1 MANDNN
7 EAATEATEA
16 TPFDSNKA
24 ITACHGITA
33 SIVAAQ
39 EALGEA
45 IEGRFQYKQRQRILA
60 AGLSAAN
67 TALRSTVEFPR
78 GMVSASGVASQPAA
92 PEGDVV
98 LRDELEALMEHRIA
112 LGVDR
117 ALGELRGQSGEL
129 RDLVDQAVN
138 AKSGQLEAK
147 LVSIVQET
155 LTESLRTLE
164 ESLEDRMRE
173 IAAAAT
179 TAAAERE
186 RVNKALDEA
195 RKAAEQGIKAAGGDQ
210 ILEQIEDVR
219 DIRIDVGDFN
229 VGDIEERS
237 ATDTSTDN
245 EAVEGDEVEAAE
257 GEVEAAEEE
266 VEAAEG
272 EVEAAEEE
280 VVEAA
285 EEEVVE
291 AAEEEVVEAA
301 EEEVIEAAEEEV
313 IEAAEEEVVEAAE
326 EEVVEAAEEEV
337 IEAAEEEVVEAAE
350 EEVIEAAE
358 EEVIEAAEEE
368 IVVADDGEDIGIDVD
383 GLDSVEME
391 EIEVDLS
398 AGAELDAVQ
407 TGEGE
412 PLFIAEDEAE
422 QSAEIVD
429 AGGDEPIEVEAGE
442 ADEPID
448 EEIPAGEEAD
458 EEAINRYLE
467 LASKLRGRKNF
478 PAAMELYIKVLE
490 LDAQNFEAH
499 VGLGAVHLQTPDYDA
514 AQEEF
519 ATALEIDPDS
529 PAGYLGMGEVHFLKK
544 EYAKAIKQY
553 GKCLDLDA
561 DLAQAYCNRGLSY
574 YYQKNH
580 KKAFLDLQKAYRL
593 DPEIPNIK
601 KYLQMVMK
609 VIKKQED
616 KKS

>member
-272 EVEAAEEE
+272 EV
-280 VVEAA
+280 
-285 EEEVVE
+285 
-291 AAEEEVVEAA
+291 
-301 EEEVIEAAEEEV
+301 
-313 IEAAEEEVVEAAE
+313 EAAEEEVVEAAE

>member
-291 AAEEEVVEAA
+291 AAEEEV
-301 EEEVIEAAEEEV
+301 
-313 IEAAEEEVVEAAE
+313 
-326 EEVVEAAEEEV
+326 
-337 IEAAEEEVVEAAE
+337 
-350 EEVIEAAE
+350 IEAAE

>member
-7 EAATEATEA
+7 EGATEATEA

-39 EALGEA
+39 EALADA
-45 IEGRFQYKQRQRILA
+45 IEGRFEFKQRQRILV

-78 GMVSASGVASQPAA
+78 GMATSGGFVPQTSEPD
-92 PEGDVV
+92 GDVV
-98 LRDELEALMEHRIA
+98 RRDELEALMEHRIA

-117 ALGELRGQSGEL
+117 ALGNLRGQSGEL

-138 AKSGQLEAK
+138 AKSGQLEAR

-155 LTESLRTLE
+155 LTESLVTLE

-195 RKAAEQGIKAAGGDQ
+195 RKAAEQGIKAAGGDK

-237 ATDTSTDN
+237 AA
-245 EAVEGDEVEAAE
+245 EAGAADEPNDEAIEGAEVEAGEEEIAE
-257 GEVEAAEEE
+257 APEEEVVEAAEEE
-266 VEAAEG
+266 AVEAAE
-272 EVEAAEEE
+272 EEAVEAAEEE

-291 AAEEEVVEAA
+291 AAEEEIV
-301 EEEVIEAAEEEV
+301 
-313 IEAAEEEVVEAAE
+313 EAAEEEVVEAAE
-326 EEVVEAAEEEV
+326 EEVVEAGDED
-337 IEAAEEEVVEAAE
+337 
-350 EEVIEAAE
+350 
-358 EEVIEAAEEE
+358 
-368 IVVADDGEDIGIDVD
+368 IVVAEGDDIGIDVD
-383 GLDSVEME
+383 DIDVDSIEME

-398 AGAELDAVQ
+398 GGADLDAVQ
-407 TGEGE
+407 TGDGE
-412 PLFIAEDEAE
+412 PLFIAEEEAE
-422 QSAEIVD
+422 QSAEIVE

-442 ADEPID
+442 ADEPIEGD
-448 EEIPAGEEAD
+448 APAGEEAD

-490 LDAQNFEAH
+490 LDANNFEAH

-519 ATALEIDPDS
+519 ATALDIDPES

-544 EYAKAIKQY
+544 EYGKAIKQY

-616 KKS
+616 KKK

>member
-291 AAEEEVVEAA
+291 AAEEEV
-301 EEEVIEAAEEEV
+301 IEAAEEEV
-313 IEAAEEEVVEAAE
+313 IEAAE

>member
-1 MANDNN
+1 MANDNT
-7 EAATEATEA
+7 EGATEATEA

-45 IEGRFQYKQRQRILA
+45 IEGRFQYKQRQRILV

-67 TALRSTVEFPR
+67 TALRTTVEYPR
-78 GMVSASGVASQPAA
+78 SMMGASGVAPQAAA
-92 PEGDVV
+92 PDGDVV

-138 AKSGQLEAK
+138 AKSGQLEAR

-155 LTESLRTLE
+155 LTESLKTLE

-195 RKAAEQGIKAAGGDQ
+195 RKAAEKGIKAAGGDQ

-237 ATDTSTDN
+237 AA
-245 EAVEGDEVEAAE
+245 EASAADEPDDEAAE
-257 GEVEAAEEE
+257 GAEVEAGEEE
-266 VEAAEG
+266 VVEADEEEVIEADEEEVIEAAED
-272 EVEAAEEE
+272 E

-291 AAEEEVVEAA
+291 AAEEEVVEAD
-301 EEEVIEAAEEEV
+301 
-313 IEAAEEEVVEAAE
+313 EEEVVEAAE
-326 EEVVEAAEEEV
+326 EEVVEAD
-337 IEAAEEEVVEAAE
+337 EEEVVEAAE
-350 EEVIEAAE
+350 EEVIEADE
-358 EEVIEAAEEE
+358 EEVVEAGDEE
-368 IVVADDGEDIGIDVD
+368 IVVAEGDDIGIDVD
-383 GLDSVEME
+383 EIDVDSVEME

-398 AGAELDAVQ
+398 GGADLDAVQ
-407 TGEGE
+407 TGDGE

-422 QSAEIVD
+422 QSAEIVEM
-429 AGGDEPIEVEAGE
+429 GGDEPIEVEAGE
-442 ADEPID
+442 ADEAIED
-448 EEIPAGEEAD
+448 EAPVGEEAD
-458 EEAINRYLE
+458 EEATNRYLE

-490 LDAQNFEAH
+490 LDANNFEAH

-519 ATALEIDPDS
+519 ATALEFDPES

-544 EYAKAIKQY
+544 EYGKAIKQY

-616 KKS
+616 KKK